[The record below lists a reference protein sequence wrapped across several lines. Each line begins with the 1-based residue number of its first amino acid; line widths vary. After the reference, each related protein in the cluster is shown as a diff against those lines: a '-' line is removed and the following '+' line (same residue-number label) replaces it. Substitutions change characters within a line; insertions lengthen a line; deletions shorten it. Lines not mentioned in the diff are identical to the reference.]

1 MWRSKFFWAAIFLL
15 VVDMA
20 IVVSNP
26 LGKVDPMRLP
36 SPHSWEWWRTQSYLS
51 ASKAPDVVL
60 LGSSLVMIPTPMLD
74 ADYLNKPFDCVHHD
88 HSVYMQDRLAD
99 LVGLKEP
106 SCINL
111 GLPGGMISDDYM
123 VARYL
128 LDGER
133 KPKVAVL
140 GITLRDFIE
149 HHVQYPATSHPYRY
163 FSQFMDVADV
173 VDIAMPQVWQRAD
186 YLWGHYFVLWGKR
199 LQMQAITE
207 DVGKHVIAPIQS
219 TQVAVNPVT
228 DAERNKTLAAKLKA
242 IAEEGEFMMEPHKLT
257 LYEDNTNEYRSRFRG
272 DKSELFN
279 AESEFLARL
288 LKLLRDRNIE
298 VLVVNMP
305 LMPANMSVM
314 PPGMYDKYMA
324 ITQKLAAENNC
335 KFLNLNDS
343 ARFVISDFRDT
354 AHMNGNGGKKFLD
367 SVDMTIAQ
375 DLGLRTAL
383 VGDKS
388 APSIAGRDSTTL
400 NGVRSPSIAGRDSTL
415 H

>member
-1 MWRSKFFWAAIFLL
+1 MNAAQAEQPQSVWRSRFLWATIFLL
-15 VVDMA
+15 VVDVA
-20 IVVSNP
+20 LLVANP
-26 LGKVDPMRLP
+26 FGKVDPGKLP

-51 ASKAPDVVL
+51 APKAPDVVL

-74 ADYLNKPFDCVHHD
+74 ADYLNKSFDCVHHD
-88 HSVYMQDRLAD
+88 HSIYMQDRLAD
-99 LVGLKEP
+99 LLGPKDL
-106 SCINL
+106 SCINF

-128 LDGER
+128 LNNER
-133 KPKVAVL
+133 KPKVVVL

-163 FSQFMDVADV
+163 FSQFMDVADI

-186 YLWGHYFVLWGKR
+186 YLWGTNFVLWGKR
-199 LQMQAITE
+199 LQMQAIADE
-207 DVGKHVIAPIQS
+207 ASKNAIAPLQS
-219 TQVAVNPVT
+219 KQVAVNPVT

-257 LYEDNTNEYRSRFRG
+257 LFEDNTNEYRSRFRG

-279 AESEFLARL
+279 AESQFLARL

-298 VLVVNMP
+298 VLVANMP

-324 ITQKLAAENNC
+324 ITKKLVAENNC
-335 KFLNLNDS
+335 KFLDLNDPTK
-343 ARFVISDFRDT
+343 FVLSDFRDT
-354 AHMNGNGGKKFLD
+354 AHMNGNGGKKFID
-367 SVDMTIAQ
+367 SVDMAILQ
-375 DLGLRTAL
+375 DPALRKAL
-383 VGDKS
+383 TNGEQQTS
-388 APSIAGRDSTTL
+388 LAGRDSA
-400 NGVRSPSIAGRDSTL
+400 I

>member
-1 MWRSKFFWAAIFLL
+1 MNAAQAEQPQSVWRSRFLWATIFLL
-15 VVDMA
+15 VVDVA
-20 IVVSNP
+20 LLVANP
-26 LGKVDPMRLP
+26 FGKVDPGKLP

-51 ASKAPDVVL
+51 APKAPDVVL

-74 ADYLNKPFDCVHHD
+74 ADYLNKSFDCVHHD
-88 HSVYMQDRLAD
+88 HSIYMQDRLAD
-99 LVGLKEP
+99 LLGPKDL
-106 SCINL
+106 SCINF

-128 LDGER
+128 LNNER
-133 KPKVAVL
+133 KPKVVVL

-163 FSQFMDVADV
+163 FSQFMDVADI

-186 YLWGHYFVLWGKR
+186 YLWGTNFVLWGKR
-199 LQMQAITE
+199 LQMQAIADE
-207 DVGKHVIAPIQS
+207 ASKNAIAPLQS
-219 TQVAVNPVT
+219 KQVAVNPVT

-257 LYEDNTNEYRSRFRG
+257 LFEDNTNEYRSRFRG

-279 AESEFLARL
+279 AESQFLARL

-298 VLVVNMP
+298 VLVANMP

-324 ITQKLAAENNC
+324 ITKKLVTENNC
-335 KFLNLNDS
+335 KFLDLNDPTK
-343 ARFVISDFRDT
+343 FVLSDFRDT
-354 AHMNGNGGKKFLD
+354 AHMNGNGGKKFID
-367 SVDMTIAQ
+367 SVDMAILQ
-375 DLGLRTAL
+375 DPALRKAL
-383 VGDKS
+383 TNGEQQTS
-388 APSIAGRDSTTL
+388 LAGRDSA
-400 NGVRSPSIAGRDSTL
+400 I

>member
-1 MWRSKFFWAAIFLL
+1 MNAAQAEQPQSIWRSKFLWATIFLL
-15 VVDMA
+15 VVDVA
-20 IVVSNP
+20 LLVINP
-26 LGKVDPMRLP
+26 FGKVDPGKLP

-51 ASKAPDVVL
+51 APKAPDVVL

-88 HSVYMQDRLAD
+88 HSIYMQDRLAD
-99 LVGLKEP
+99 LLGPKNL
-106 SCINL
+106 SCINF

-128 LDGER
+128 LNNER
-133 KPKVAVL
+133 KPKVVVL
-140 GITLRDFIE
+140 GITLRDFVE

-163 FSQFMDVADV
+163 FSQFMDVADI

-186 YLWGHYFVLWGKR
+186 YLWGRNFVLWGKR
-199 LQMQAITE
+199 LQMQAIADE
-207 DVGKHVIAPIQS
+207 VSKNAIAPLQS
-219 TQVAVNPVT
+219 ERVTVNPVT

-257 LYEDNTNEYRSRFRG
+257 LFEDNTNEYRSRFRG

-279 AESEFLARL
+279 AESAFLERL

-298 VLVVNMP
+298 VLVANMP

-324 ITQKLAAENNC
+324 ITKKLVAENNC
-335 KFLNLNDS
+335 KFLDLNDPTK
-343 ARFVISDFRDT
+343 FVISDFRDT
-354 AHMNGNGGKKFLD
+354 AHMNGNGGKKFID
-367 SVDMTIAQ
+367 SIDMAIMQ
-375 DLGLRTAL
+375 DASLRTAL
-383 VGDKS
+383 TKGEQQTS
-388 APSIAGRDSTTL
+388 LAGRDST
-400 NGVRSPSIAGRDSTL
+400 I

>member
-1 MWRSKFFWAAIFLL
+1 MNTEQAIQLQAIWRSKFFWAAILL
-15 VVDMA
+15 LFVDLTLVIA
-20 IVVSNP
+20 NP
-26 LGKVDPMRLP
+26 FGKVDPTRLP
-36 SPHSWEWWRTQSYLS
+36 SPHSWEWWRTQSYLKAPS
-51 ASKAPDVVL
+51 APDVVL

-74 ADYLNKPFDCVHHD
+74 ADYLNKTFDCVHHD
-88 HSVYMQDRLAD
+88 HSIYMQDQLS
-99 LVGLKEP
+99 GLIGPKKF
-106 SCINL
+106 SCVNL

-133 KPKVAVL
+133 KPKVVVL

-163 FSQFMDVADV
+163 FSQFMDVADI

-186 YLWGHYFVLWGKR
+186 YLWGRYFVLWGKR
-199 LQMQAITE
+199 LQMQAIAEETSQ
-207 DVGKHVIAPIQS
+207 KFLSPIQS
-219 TQVAVNPVT
+219 PQVALNPVT

-242 IAEEGEFMMEPHKLT
+242 IAEEGEFVMEPHKLS

-272 DKSELFN
+272 DKSELFR
-279 AESEFLARL
+279 AESQFLSRL

-314 PPGMYDKYMA
+314 PPGMYDKYMSV
-324 ITQKLAAENNC
+324 TEKLVAENNC
-335 KFLNLNDS
+335 KFLNLNDP

-367 SVDMTIAQ
+367 AVDMKIAQ
-375 DLGLRTAL
+375 DYGLRAAL
-383 VGDKS
+383 TTPDGH
-388 APSIAGRDSTTL
+388 ASIAGRDEL
-400 NGVRSPSIAGRDSTL
+400 VR
-415 H
+415 

>member
-1 MWRSKFFWAAIFLL
+1 MNAAQAGQPQSIWRSRFLWATIFLL
-15 VVDMA
+15 VVDVA
-20 IVVSNP
+20 LLVANP
-26 LGKVDPMRLP
+26 FGKVDPGKLP

-51 ASKAPDVVL
+51 APKAPDVVL

-88 HSVYMQDRLAD
+88 HSIYMQDRLAD
-99 LVGLKEP
+99 LLGPKDL
-106 SCINL
+106 SCINF

-128 LDGER
+128 LNNER
-133 KPKVAVL
+133 KPKVVVL

-163 FSQFMDVADV
+163 FSQFMDVADI
-173 VDIAMPQVWQRAD
+173 VDIAMPQLWQRAD
-186 YLWGHYFVLWGKR
+186 YLWGTNFVLWGKR
-199 LQMQAITE
+199 LQMQAIADE
-207 DVGKHVIAPIQS
+207 ASKNAIAPFQS
-219 TQVAVNPVT
+219 ERVAVNPVT

-257 LYEDNTNEYRSRFRG
+257 LFEDNTNEYRSRFRG

-279 AESEFLARL
+279 AESQFLARL

-298 VLVVNMP
+298 VLVANMP

-314 PPGMYDKYMA
+314 PPGMYDKYMT
-324 ITQKLAAENNC
+324 ITKKLVAENNC
-335 KFLNLNDS
+335 KFLDLNDPT
-343 ARFVISDFRDT
+343 RFVLSDFRDT
-354 AHMNGNGGKKFLD
+354 AHMNGNGGKKFID
-367 SVDMTIAQ
+367 SVDMAILQ
-375 DLGLRTAL
+375 DPALRAAL
-383 VGDKS
+383 TKGEQQMS
-388 APSIAGRDSTTL
+388 LAGRDST
-400 NGVRSPSIAGRDSTL
+400 I